1 MGLARFVSRAMTSGR
16 RLQPRAFIIASLASA
31 VVLVSIVAIP
41 QWLLKQ
47 ARWEALRS
55 HVGEIGKIAAIVVD
69 GDLHRQLIDPAN
81 YTEELYA
88 RALQPLVRFH
98 SADPGIFY
106 AYTMVDRGGI
116 PYFILDTAASLELRT
131 SHQLRASKYMERFD
145 LGEEYRDDWLQQI
158 AAGKTYVTPT
168 FQHDEYGDFL
178 TAHAPIYDREARYS
192 GFVGVDFDLEY
203 YFAQEARFRAIAIG
217 SLVAALLVSLVI
229 GYVVALYHSAMH
241 RRVVDLGREVMQRR
255 AAEHEL
261 HRLARHDVLT
271 GLPNRR
277 WFMESFSKWG
287 CNLPEGKN
295 CAVLVVDLDNFKPI
309 NDLYGHRLG
318 DEVLRVVAK
327 RLSALVE
334 DGSVARLGGDEFGI
348 LLHCPADGDAAAGL
362 ARRIVSE
369 IPKPIPLAAL
379 SLQVGVSVGVAIY
392 DPAANRKSAMA
403 QRDGAE
409 VETVL
414 RQADMAMYLAKVE
427 GRGQYHVFDSTM
439 DESLQERV
447 ELEAEIETAIAEGQ
461 IVPYYQRIVDLE
473 TSETIGFEVL
483 ARWEHPTRGLLLPG
497 TFVPIAEDTGMMGEM
512 VYGLLERAI
521 DDANAWPQHVYLSIN
536 VSPRQISD
544 SSLPQRVLGILSRS
558 SFAPH
563 RLVIEI
569 TENAVVQK
577 LDEAKAVLAKLRDA
591 GVRVA
596 LDDFGTGYSALY
608 HLREL
613 DPDTLKIDRSFTSQ
627 MLHKPEEARIVKAIV
642 SLSKALGL
650 HTTAEGIENKE
661 VLDRLMKLGCDAGQG
676 FLFGK
681 PEPAAI
687 VTAALRKEM
696 VPGRQIA

>member
-1 MGLARFVSRAMTSGR
+1 
-16 RLQPRAFIIASLASA
+16 
-31 VVLVSIVAIP
+31 
-41 QWLLKQ
+41 
-47 ARWEALRS
+47 
-55 HVGEIGKIAAIVVD
+55 
-69 GDLHRQLIDPAN
+69 
-81 YTEELYA
+81 
-88 RALQPLVRFH
+88 
-98 SADPGIFY
+98 
-106 AYTMVDRGGI
+106 MVDRGGI
-116 PYFILDTAASLELRT
+116 PHFILDTATSPELRT
-131 SHQLRASKYMERFD
+131 SHQLRASAYMERFD

-192 GFVGVDFDLEY
+192 GFVGVDFDLQY
-203 YFAQEARFRAIAIG
+203 YFAQEARFRTIGIG
-217 SLVAALLVSLVI
+217 SLVAALIMSLVI

-241 RRVVDLGREVMQRR
+241 RRVIDLGREVMQRR

-277 WFMESFSKWG
+277 WFMESFSNLRR
-287 CNLPEGKN
+287 NLPEGQN

-348 LLHCPADGDAAAGL
+348 LLHCPADGDAGIDL

-379 SLQVGVSVGVAIY
+379 SLQVGVSVGVAMY
-392 DPAANRKSAMA
+392 DPADNRENAMA

-414 RQADMAMYLAKVE
+414 RQADMAMYLAKAE
-427 GRGQYHVFDSTM
+427 GRGQYYVFDATM
-439 DESLQERV
+439 DERLQARV

-483 ARWEHPTRGLLLPG
+483 ARWEHPTRGLILPD
-497 TFVPIAEDTGMMGEM
+497 TFVPIAEDTGMTGEM
-512 VYGLLERAI
+512 VYGLLERSI
-521 DDANAWPQHVYLSIN
+521 DDAKAWPQHLYLSIN

-544 SSLPQRVLGILSRS
+544 PSLPQRVLEILSRS

-650 HTTAEGIENKE
+650 HTTAEGIEHEE
-661 VLDRLMKLGCDAGQG
+661 VLERLMKLGCDAGQG

-696 VPGRQIA
+696 EPGRQVA